1 MQKIKQ
7 VLERYPT
14 LYRILRRV
22 YLPVTS
28 KYVSARQYLD
38 RNRLGE
44 LWAKGYLGQRDDTAK
59 EFRSSVNHSH
69 RSLLISKIAEF
80 SPILNILEI
89 GCGSGP
95 NLYLLA
101 KEFPNA
107 EIRGIDINPKAVQI
121 GNNWFAQEGIR
132 NVRLSVGRAEEL
144 SEFGNKSFDVVFTDA
159 ALIYV
164 SRKEIYKVA
173 KDIVRITRKGII
185 FVERHNFGQCRED
198 TDCLGVYTNGL
209 WVRDYVALLKRFVPE
224 ERICVTRITAD
235 IWPDNAWRKYGALI
249 KATTT

>member
-1 MQKIKQ
+1 M
-7 VLERYPT
+7 
-14 LYRILRRV
+14 
-22 YLPVTS
+22 
-28 KYVSARQYLD
+28 
-38 RNRLGE
+38 
-44 LWAKGYLGQRDDTAK
+44 
-59 EFRSSVNHSH
+59 
-69 RSLLISKIAEF
+69 LIGKIAEF

-132 NVRLSVGRAEEL
+132 NVRLSIGRAEEL
-144 SEFGNKSFDVVFTDA
+144 SKFGNKSFDVVFTDA

-173 KDIVRITRKGII
+173 KDIVRITRKGLIL
-185 FVERHNFGQCRED
+185 VERHNFGQCRED
-198 TDCLGVYTNGL
+198 TDGLGVYTNGL
-209 WVRDYVALLKRFVPE
+209 WVRDYVTLLKRFVPE
-224 ERICVTRITAD
+224 ERIHITNTSED
-235 IWPDNAWRKYGALI
+235 IWPDTGWVKSGAIIEVTLQCSSLE
-249 KATTT
+249 KSTL